1 VLVVHIQIA
10 ALMERCKR
18 NEEDAAEKGRT
29 VDVLRRKLALVG
41 RPGSASSSTS
51 IPAGIV
57 PGGGA
62 NAAVTGQLSLGQQPH
77 QLRLGSS
84 AFPAGSVSGSL
95 LYSSHADDVLG
106 YGATLG
112 SPTAVARASAVRGS
126 WGSPTSMHPLS
137 KLQ

>member
-1 VLVVHIQIA
+1 MQIA

-62 NAAVTGQLSLGQQPH
+62 NAAVAGQLSLGQQPH

-84 AFPAGSVSGSL
+84 AFPAGSVTSGSL

-106 YGATLG
+106 YGAALG